1 MLLNHPG
8 HWQQFQFRSDNKGL
22 SVMEM
27 KSKYLH
33 EQYLFENE
41 LFNLQQQHQQNVFMN
56 GGGGGPT
63 PEPLPEPTYSTS
75 LQLMFNNTL
84 TNVSAE
90 YGFDV
95 ESALAWNESGRFTY
109 NGDASNFETVEIVD
123 STTINLKGNE
133 EGISIEVDT
142 FSGDTYLIFI
152 EDLNANCV
160 TEVKEGAFAGAV
172 LEGAVL
178 DHVTVLGLNA
188 FGGCSSLTSV
198 RFFTLTTIP
207 NASDTPTGVF
217 NNCALDGDN
226 LGVMFPVLIT
236 VGDFA
241 FYRTSIPSI
250 ASSTITT
257 IGFRAFD
264 QSALTSINLT
274 SPVAFGN
281 GPNGRSFASC
291 AGLDSITL
299 PSLCTFVSDTFIDV
313 AIGGTAIVNNANI
326 NDPSI
331 LYLEND
337 LNWSISSL

>member
-1 MLLNHPG
+1 
-8 HWQQFQFRSDNKGL
+8 
-22 SVMEM
+22 MEM

-33 EQYLFENE
+33 EQYLFEDQMNT
-41 LFNLQQQHQQNVFMN
+41 LNQMHQQNAFMN
-56 GGGGGPT
+56 GSGGGPAPT
-63 PEPLPEPTYSTS
+63 PSEPTYAIS
-75 LQLMFNNTL
+75 LQLTFNDTL
-84 TNVSAE
+84 TNMSTN

-95 ESALAWNESGRFTY
+95 TSATAWNNTGRFTY
-109 NGDASNFETVEIVD
+109 NGSNSNFGTVEIVN

-142 FSGDTYLIFI
+142 FSGDTYLTFI

-172 LEGAVL
+172 LERAVL

-198 RFFTLTTIP
+198 RFSTLTTIP
-207 NASDTPTGVF
+207 NASDTPAGVF

-250 ASSTITT
+250 TSSTITT

-274 SPVAFGN
+274 SPVTFGN
-281 GPNGRSFASC
+281 ATGGRSFASC
-291 AGLDSITL
+291 DGLISITL
-299 PSLCTFVSDTFIDV
+299 PSICTFFGNNNDTFNLV
-313 AIGGTAIVNNANI
+313 ANGGTAVVNNANI
-326 NDPSI
+326 NDASI
-331 LYLEND
+331 LYIKNTLG
-337 LNWSISSL
+337 WSVNP